1 VFVGFNFSDRLFI
14 PLLGDFQAVLEPLLI
29 TLDYQQRVICSG
41 SEIVADSSFKTL
53 QMTFSVAV
61 IFPPIIS
68 LTDHAVGSSYRHF
81 WLA

>member
-1 VFVGFNFSDRLFI
+1 VLAEFNFSDRLFT
-14 PLLGDFQAVLEPLLI
+14 PPLGDFQMVLEPLLI

-41 SEIVADSSFKTL
+41 SETTTNDSFELL
-53 QMTFSVAV
+53 QMTFSVVV

-68 LTDHAVGSSYRHF
+68 LIDHAIGSSYRHF